1 MIGVGSR
8 QHRTG
13 GDACLVWNYLAG
25 IDMNVMRAHTEGS
38 FGCLVGAASPSS
50 DRYECHECAR
60 GGQLRWF
67 DVQQQNNVCG
77 DGLVQKSSSGTGTGS
92 HTAGGQGQNRAGRG
106 AWLMQDLPAATN
118 KNVMSMHTEG
128 SCGGGCRAE
137 AYFSV

>member
-8 QHRTG
+8 QHRMG

-77 DGLVQKSSSGTGTGS
+77 DGSVQKKQFGHRDRRSHSG
-92 HTAGGQGQNRAGRG
+92 RAG
-106 AWLMQDLPAATN
+106 
-118 KNVMSMHTEG
+118 TEQG
-128 SCGGGCRAE
+128 RERRLVDARFTS
-137 AYFSV
+137 SDQ